1 MDKTGPLTRRQ
12 LLLAAAALTPVAAVA
27 GTPVNYGGIQRLN
40 QDDPVARSLLYREDT
55 RQVPAEHAL
64 AASHKPENKCANCV
78 HLRGNAADQWR
89 PCPVFPGRL
98 VNAGGWCSVW
108 ASS

>member
-1 MDKTGPLTRRQ
+1 MNQPAAITRRQ
-12 LLLAAAALTPVAAVA
+12 LLLAATALAPAAAVA
-27 GTPVNYGGIQRLN
+27 ATPADYAGIQRLN

-55 RQVPAEHAL
+55 RQVPSEHPL
-64 AASHKPENKCANCV
+64 AGNHKPQNKCANCV
-78 HLRGNAADQWR
+78 QLRGNAGDTWR

>member
-1 MDKTGPLTRRQ
+1 MTPAGPLTRRQ
-12 LLLAAAALTPVAAVA
+12 LLLAATALAPVAAVA
-27 GTPVNYGGIQRLN
+27 GTPVNYAQVQRLN
-40 QDDPVARSLLYREDT
+40 QGDPVARSLLYVEDT
-55 RQVPAEHAL
+55 RKVPADHPL
-64 AASHKPENKCANCV
+64 AANHSPENKCANCV
-78 HLRGNAADQWR
+78 HLRGNAGDAWR

>member
-1 MDKTGPLTRRQ
+1 MTQPGPLTRRQ
-12 LLLAAAALTPVAAVA
+12 LLLAATVLTPVAARA
-27 GTPVNYGGIQRLN
+27 ATPTSYANIQRLS
-40 QDDPVARSLLYREDT
+40 QDDPVARSLLYIEDT
-55 RQVPAEHAL
+55 RQVPAEHPL

-78 HLRGNAADQWR
+78 HLRGKTADSWR